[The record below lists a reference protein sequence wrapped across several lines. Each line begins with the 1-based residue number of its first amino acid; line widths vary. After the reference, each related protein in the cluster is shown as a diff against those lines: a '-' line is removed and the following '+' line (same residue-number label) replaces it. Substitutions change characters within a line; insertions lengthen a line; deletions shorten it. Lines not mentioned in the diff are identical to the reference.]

1 MTPAEKNQLLQFMGQ
16 TYGHMH
22 KQDQMIVGQAGNL
35 KPGSQELKQSFET
48 AAKLPV
54 QEQYSKPNV
63 PGPPPAPAQ
72 APPVEISTVTPEQ
85 AAEQLAL
92 PTPDQAAQEI
102 AAQRTI
108 RTEQPQPVDEVDPNQ
123 VEFDFSEPTKINQ
136 LIDLIKDQNLILK
149 DISLKLD
156 NGKKAPNKKSG

>member
-16 TYGHMH
+16 TYGHIH
-22 KQDQMIVGQAGNL
+22 QQDQMIVGQAGNL

-92 PTPDQAAQEI
+92 PTPEPVPVP
-102 AAQRTI
+102 
-108 RTEQPQPVDEVDPNQ
+108 PQPTPEQVLHSNQ
-123 VEFDFSEPTKINQ
+123 LELDLSEPSKLDKI
-136 LIDLIKDQNLILK
+136 IKALKEQNLLLK
-149 DISLKLD
+149 QISLKLD

>member
-22 KQDQMIVGQAGNL
+22 QQDQMIVGQAGNL
-35 KPGSQELKQSFET
+35 KPGSQDLKQSFET

-92 PTPDQAAQEI
+92 PTPEPVPVP
-102 AAQRTI
+102 
-108 RTEQPQPVDEVDPNQ
+108 PQPTPEQVLHSNQ
-123 VEFDFSEPTKINQ
+123 LELDLSEPSKLDKI
-136 LIDLIKDQNLILK
+136 IKALKEQNLLLK
-149 DISLKLD
+149 QISLKLD

>member
-22 KQDQMIVGQAGNL
+22 QQDQMIVGQAGNL

-92 PTPDQAAQEI
+92 PTPEPVP
-102 AAQRTI
+102 
-108 RTEQPQPVDEVDPNQ
+108 PQPTPEQVLHSNQ
-123 VEFDFSEPTKINQ
+123 LELDLSEPSKLDKIIEV
-136 LIDLIKDQNLILK
+136 LKEQNLLLK
-149 DISLKLD
+149 QISLKLD

>member
-16 TYGHMH
+16 TYGHIH
-22 KQDQMIVGQAGNL
+22 QQDQMIVGQAGNL

-92 PTPDQAAQEI
+92 PTPEPVP
-102 AAQRTI
+102 
-108 RTEQPQPVDEVDPNQ
+108 PQPTPEQVLHSNQ
-123 VEFDFSEPTKINQ
+123 LELDLSEPSKLDKIIEV
-136 LIDLIKDQNLILK
+136 LKEQNLLLK
-149 DISLKLD
+149 QISLKLD

>member
-63 PGPPPAPAQ
+63 PGPPPAPA
-72 APPVEISTVTPEQ
+72 Q

>member
-22 KQDQMIVGQAGNL
+22 QQDQMIVGQAGNL

-92 PTPDQAAQEI
+92 PTPEPVSI
-102 AAQRTI
+102 P
-108 RTEQPQPVDEVDPNQ
+108 PQPTPEQVLHSNQ
-123 VEFDFSEPTKINQ
+123 LELDLSEPSKLDKI
-136 LIDLIKDQNLILK
+136 IKALKEQNLLLK
-149 DISLKLD
+149 QISLKLD

>member
-22 KQDQMIVGQAGNL
+22 QQDQMIVGQAGNL
-35 KPGSQELKQSFET
+35 KPGSQDLKQSFET

-92 PTPDQAAQEI
+92 PTPEPVPVP
-102 AAQRTI
+102 
-108 RTEQPQPVDEVDPNQ
+108 PQPTPEQVLHSNQ
-123 VEFDFSEPTKINQ
+123 LELDLSEPSKLDKIIEV
-136 LIDLIKDQNLILK
+136 LKEQNLLLK
-149 DISLKLD
+149 QISLKLD

>member
-16 TYGHMH
+16 TYGQVHQ
-22 KQDQMIVGQAGNL
+22 QDQMIVGEAGNL
-35 KPGSQELKQSFET
+35 KPGSQEFKQSFES

-63 PGPPPAPAQ
+63 PGSPPAPVQ

-85 AAEQLAL
+85 AATQLAQPAVPPPAAPAPPPIL
-92 PTPDQAAQEI
+92 P
-102 AAQRTI
+102 
-108 RTEQPQPVDEVDPNQ
+108 PQ
-123 VEFDFSEPTKINQ
+123 SNQ
-136 LIDLIKDQNLILK
+136 LELDLSELSKLDNIIKVLKEQNLLLK
-149 DISLKLD
+149 QISLKLD

>member
-22 KQDQMIVGQAGNL
+22 QQDQMIVGQAGNL

-92 PTPDQAAQEI
+92 PTPEPVP
-102 AAQRTI
+102 
-108 RTEQPQPVDEVDPNQ
+108 PQPTPEQVLHSNQ
-123 VEFDFSEPTKINQ
+123 LELDLSEPSKLDKIIEV
-136 LIDLIKDQNLILK
+136 LKEQNLLLNQ
-149 DISLKLD
+149 ISLKLD

>member
-92 PTPDQAAQEI
+92 PTPELVP
-102 AAQRTI
+102 
-108 RTEQPQPVDEVDPNQ
+108 PQTAPEPVPLSNQ
-123 VEFDFSEPTKINQ
+123 LELDLSEPSKLDKI
-136 LIDLIKDQNLILK
+136 LKVLKEQNLLLRQ
-149 DISLKLD
+149 ISLKLD

>member
-22 KQDQMIVGQAGNL
+22 QQDQMIVGQAGNL
-35 KPGSQELKQSFET
+35 KPGSQDLKQSFET
-48 AAKLPV
+48 AAKLLV

-85 AAEQLAL
+85 AATQLAQPEL
-92 PTPDQAAQEI
+92 PMSPPAAPVAPPI
-102 AAQRTI
+102 PP
-108 RTEQPQPVDEVDPNQ
+108 PQ
-123 VEFDFSEPTKINQ
+123 SNQ
-136 LIDLIKDQNLILK
+136 LELDLSELSKLDKIIKVLKEQNLLLK
-149 DISLKLD
+149 QISLKLD
-156 NGKKAPNKKSG
+156 NGKKVSNKKSG

>member
-22 KQDQMIVGQAGNL
+22 QQDQMIVGQAGNL
-35 KPGSQELKQSFET
+35 KPGSQDLKQSFET

-92 PTPDQAAQEI
+92 PTPEPVPVP
-102 AAQRTI
+102 
-108 RTEQPQPVDEVDPNQ
+108 PQPTPEQVLHSNQ
-123 VEFDFSEPTKINQ
+123 LELDLSEPSKLDKI
-136 LIDLIKDQNLILK
+136 IKALKEQNLLLNQ
-149 DISLKLD
+149 ISLKLD

>member
-22 KQDQMIVGQAGNL
+22 QQDQMIVGQAGNL
-35 KPGSQELKQSFET
+35 KPGSQDLKQSFET

-92 PTPDQAAQEI
+92 PTPEPI
-102 AAQRTI
+102 P
-108 RTEQPQPVDEVDPNQ
+108 PQPTPEQVLHSNQ
-123 VEFDFSEPTKINQ
+123 LELDLSEPSKLDKIIEV
-136 LIDLIKDQNLILK
+136 LKEQNLLLNQ
-149 DISLKLD
+149 ISLKLD

>member
-16 TYGHMH
+16 TYGHIH
-22 KQDQMIVGQAGNL
+22 QQDQMIVGQAGNL

-92 PTPDQAAQEI
+92 PTPEPVP
-102 AAQRTI
+102 
-108 RTEQPQPVDEVDPNQ
+108 PQPTPEQVLHSNQ
-123 VEFDFSEPTKINQ
+123 LELDLSEPSKLDKIIEV
-136 LIDLIKDQNLILK
+136 LKEQNLLLNQ
-149 DISLKLD
+149 ISLKLD